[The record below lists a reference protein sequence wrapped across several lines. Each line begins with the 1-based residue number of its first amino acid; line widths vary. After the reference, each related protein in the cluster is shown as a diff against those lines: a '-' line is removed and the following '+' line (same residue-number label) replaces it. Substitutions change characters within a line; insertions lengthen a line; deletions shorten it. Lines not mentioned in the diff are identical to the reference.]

1 MPPVATAAVFPYTC
15 SRKKVVQ
22 SFTDVICCIGST
34 QKYYAIREVIR
45 SCPIFGD
52 LSDLESF
59 TDAVIRREQ
68 LETTGIGRGVAIAHG
83 KLKTIPRVKVGL
95 GISAKG
101 IDFDAADNLP
111 VHLLFVIGS
120 SPFRQIEYLRALAA
134 IMQFVKMSDIRTELL
149 QHTNLDFSD
158 EHNSSC
164 LRFLDM
170 MASQHFLE
178 YVNKKIV

>member
-1 MPPVATAAVFPYTC
+1 MQNF
-15 SRKKVVQ
+15 K
-22 SFTDVICCIGST
+22 DVICCVNS
-34 QKYYAIREVIR
+34 KNKFEAIQEVIAH
-45 SCPIFGD
+45 CTIFD
-52 LSDLESF
+52 DISDISGF
-59 TDAVIRREQ
+59 TEAVIKREK

-95 GISAKG
+95 GISPRG
-101 IDFDAADNLP
+101 IEFNAADKKP

-134 IMQFVKMSDIRTELL
+134 IMRFVKMTDIRTELIK
-149 QHTNLDFSD
+149 HTNLDFSD
-158 EHNSSC
+158 EQNAAC
-164 LRFLDM
+164 INFLDM